1 MIPTIQIRKES
12 RTSKARIPE
21 KEAAMAVI
29 TDSGWSK
36 RVFYPMFVGD
46 RDSLSVCIHSL
57 AEGVTIGKENL
68 VYGYKH

>member
-1 MIPTIQIRKES
+1 
-12 RTSKARIPE
+12 
-21 KEAAMAVI
+21 MAVI